1 MFLKNLR
8 LKNESVQNEI
18 IQLVFDYVNKCIFFL
33 ILPVSFTHQYND
45 ELVSNLISKNNTHLL
60 RHNRAFVHEILF
72 IFHYSLITDFTKSK
86 KENYE
91 KS

>member
-45 ELVSNLISKNNTHLL
+45 ELVSNLISKNCINIF
-60 RHNRAFVHEILF
+60 NFMYFHEIKF
-72 IFHYSLITDFTKSK
+72 STRISNNIK
-86 KENYE
+86 
-91 KS
+91 